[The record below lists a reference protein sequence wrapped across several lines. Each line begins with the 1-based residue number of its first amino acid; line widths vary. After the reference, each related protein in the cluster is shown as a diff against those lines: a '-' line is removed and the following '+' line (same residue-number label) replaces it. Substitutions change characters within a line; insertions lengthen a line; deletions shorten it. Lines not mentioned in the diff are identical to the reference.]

1 MTDEQLMKYTLKNL
15 QAMLSE
21 IQKAAVAAVVEAA
34 VISGMVEGAVVIE
47 ATTIITI

>member
-15 QAMLSE
+15 QAMLSK
-21 IQKAAVAAVVEAA
+21 IQKAAVVEAA
-34 VISGMVEGAVVIE
+34 VISGMVEAAVGIE